1 MFAEQD
7 VKKEKLLEQ
16 IKQYPPQER
25 EIIEKALTVAENAH
39 EGQLRESGEKYVT
52 HPESVASVL
61 AEMNM
66 DWQAVAA
73 ALLHDVVED
82 TSLTQEYINENFG
95 TEVGE
100 IVKGV
105 TKLNKI
111 QFASKEE
118 AQAENLR
125 KMFLAMAHDIRVIL
139 VKLADRLHNMETLS
153 SCEEAK
159 QRRIAKETLDIYAPL
174 ANRLGIYQI
183 KWRLEDLSLKYL
195 EPVAYRYI
203 EETISE
209 GREEREKAIEE
220 ITATI
225 NKRLAENSIP
235 VVKVYGRP
243 KHYYSIYRKMRR
255 QNSDNLDNIYD
266 LSAVRIIV
274 PSVRYCYEALGAMHS
289 EFSPMPGRFKD
300 YIAMPKANMYQSLHT
315 TVIDRNGKTFEI
327 QIRTEEMHNTAEY
340 GIAAHWKYKE
350 GGGQVTSGEEKL
362 SWLRKMMDF
371 EHEAKDSA
379 EFIDVVKT
387 ELFNDEVFVFTP
399 KGDVKS
405 LPMGATPLD
414 FAYAVHSSVGH
425 RCIGAKV
432 NGRIVNIDAKL
443 KNGDIIE
450 VLTASVTSG
459 HGPSR
464 DWLNIVHTNEAK
476 SKIRA
481 WFKKEQREENIEKGK
496 DILVGEAKRLGYSL
510 PTLMRT
516 EWLEPIFKRYKIQ
529 SMDELY
535 ASVGYGG
542 LRVHQLL
549 PKLVEEYKKSIHV
562 AETEQKKQ
570 QTEKKKTKSNNG
582 VIVKGESNMLV
593 RFARCCSPV
602 PGDDIIGYITRGR
615 GVSVHRRDC
624 VNIGAFERE
633 REIAVAWDGDTA
645 TDYVANILLRSYDR
659 TGMMI
664 EVSNCVYNNKSDIA
678 SLNVST
684 KDGTAT
690 INLGVRLTGT
700 EQMDEIIKDL
710 KKIQGVFEVH
720 RVNN

>member
-1 MFAEQD
+1 MLNEQD
-7 VKKEKLLEQ
+7 LKKEQLFDL
-16 IKQYPPQER
+16 IKQYAPEEQET
-25 EIIEKALTVAENAH
+25 IKKAQSVAETAH
-39 EGQLRESGEKYVT
+39 EGQFRESGEKYIT
-52 HPESVASVL
+52 HPESVAIIL

-66 DWQAVAA
+66 DYQAISA

-82 TSLTQEYINENFG
+82 TSLTQEDITKEFG
-95 TEVGE
+95 PVISE
-100 IVKGV
+100 IVRGV

-153 SCEEAK
+153 SCDENK

-183 KWRLEDLSLKYL
+183 KWQLEDLCLKYL
-195 EPVAYRYI
+195 DPSAYNYI
-203 EETISE
+203 EQTINQ
-209 GREEREKAIEE
+209 GREEREKAISE
-220 ITATI
+220 IIDII
-225 NKRLAENSIP
+225 NKKLKESAIP
-235 VVKVYGRP
+235 TIKVYGRP
-243 KHYYSIYRKMRR
+243 KHYYSIYKKMRQ

-274 PSVRYCYEALGAMHS
+274 PSVRFCYEALGAMHS
-289 EFSPMPGRFKD
+289 EFVPMPGRFKD

-315 TVIDRNGKTFEI
+315 TVIGKNGTPFEI

-350 GGGQVTSGEEKL
+350 GKTGAITSGEEKL

-371 EHEAKDSA
+371 EHETKDSA

-414 FAYAVHSSVGH
+414 FAYAVHSSVGN
-425 RCIGAKV
+425 RCIGAKI
-432 NGRIVNIDAKL
+432 NGRIVNIDTKL

-450 VLTASVTSG
+450 ILTASENAG

-476 SKIRA
+476 SKIKA
-481 WFKKEQREENIEKGK
+481 WFKKELREENIEKGR
-496 DILVGEAKRLGYSL
+496 DMLVAEAKRLGYNLSSL
-510 PTLMRT
+510 TRA
-516 EWLEPIFKRYKIQ
+516 EWLDPICKKYKIQ
-529 SMDELY
+529 SMDDLY
-535 ASVGYGG
+535 ASIGYGG

-549 PKLVEEYKKSIHV
+549 PKLVEDYKKSV
-562 AETEQKKQ
+562 KATEKP
-570 QTEKKKTKSNNG
+570 QTEKKRPKSNNG
-582 VIVKGESNMLV
+582 VNVKGESNMLV
-593 RFARCCSPV
+593 RFAKCCSPV

-624 VNIGAFERE
+624 SNLGGFERE
-633 REIAVAWDGDTA
+633 REIEVAWDTESA
-645 TDYVANILLRSYDR
+645 TDYVANIQMRSYDR

-664 EVSNCVYNNKSDIA
+664 EISNCIYNNKSDIA

-690 INLGVRLTGT
+690 VNLGLRISST
-700 EQMDEIIKDL
+700 EQLEKLLRDFKN
-710 KKIQGVFEVH
+710 IQGVYEVH